1 MEQFPLL
8 MTCLGLILLTFVSL
22 YRAVIGPTPGDRVI
36 AINVIGTKT
45 VVLLVLIG
53 YVFQEVPFYLD
64 VAIVYT
70 LISYLLTIGVARY
83 LERGTII

>member
-8 MTCLGLILLTFVSL
+8 LSALVLILLVFASL
-22 YRAVIGPTPGDRVI
+22 YRAVVGPTPGDRVI

-45 VVLLVLIG
+45 VILLILIG
-53 YVFQEVPFYLD
+53 YIFEEAGYYTD

-83 LERGTII
+83 IERGTIT

>member
-1 MEQFPLL
+1 MEQFSLSL
-8 MTCLGLILLTFVSL
+8 SALVLILLVFASL
-22 YRAVIGPTPGDRVI
+22 YRAVVGPTPGDRVI

-45 VVLLVLIG
+45 VVLLILMG
-53 YVFQEVPFYLD
+53 YMFQEADYYID

-83 LERGTII
+83 IERGTIA